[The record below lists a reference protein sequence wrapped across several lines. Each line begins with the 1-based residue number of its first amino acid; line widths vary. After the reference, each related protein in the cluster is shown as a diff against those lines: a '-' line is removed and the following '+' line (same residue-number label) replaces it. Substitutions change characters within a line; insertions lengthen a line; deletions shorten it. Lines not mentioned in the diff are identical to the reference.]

1 MNSFWA
7 VLRLDLSESFR
18 ARWFLLYA
26 LTFGGVMAALLAF
39 GLAESRVM
47 GFTGLSRTLAIYIQ
61 LVMAILPVFI
71 LIATVRSV
79 AGDREAG
86 VFEYM
91 LALPTPL
98 AAWYW
103 GRWLGRFL
111 AAFSPVALALLFAV
125 GYGVA
130 FGADVPWRHILIDL
144 ALLASLVLCFLG
156 LGFLISSAARSADA
170 AQSVAFMAWLA
181 LLAFLDLILLGLLVR
196 AQASEEIAVAIA
208 LLNPLQSFRTGSMLL
223 FDKQL
228 VLLGPSAWLI
238 LDRFG
243 EIGYL
248 VWATVYPA
256 ALGMAAAAAGYFVFR
271 RGDLP

>member
-1 MNSFWA
+1 MQAFWA
-7 VLRLDLSESFR
+7 TLRLDLSESFR

-26 LTFGGVMAALLAF
+26 FTFGGVVAALLGF

-61 LVMAILPVFI
+61 LAMAILPVFI

-103 GRWLGRFL
+103 GRWVGRFV
-111 AAFSPVALALLFAV
+111 ASFSPVVLALLFAV
-125 GYGVA
+125 AYGVA
-130 FGADVPWRHILIDL
+130 FGAEAPWRHVLIDI
-144 ALLASLVLCFLG
+144 ALLASLVVCFLG
-156 LGFLISSAARSADA
+156 LGFLISSIARSADA
-170 AQSVAFMAWLA
+170 AQTAAFMAWLA

-196 AQASEEIAVAIA
+196 GQASEEFAVGVA

-243 EIGYL
+243 ETGYL
-248 VWATVYPA
+248 IWATVYPA
-256 ALGMAAAAAGYFVFR
+256 AVGMAAAAAGFLAFR

>member
-1 MNSFWA
+1 
-7 VLRLDLSESFR
+7 
-18 ARWFLLYA
+18 
-26 LTFGGVMAALLAF
+26 
-39 GLAESRVM
+39 
-47 GFTGLSRTLAIYIQ
+47 
-61 LVMAILPVFI
+61 
-71 LIATVRSV
+71 
-79 AGDREAG
+79 
-86 VFEYM
+86 M
-91 LALPTPL
+91 LALPPPL

-144 ALLASLVLCFLG
+144 ALLGSLVLCFLG